1 MRVLFLSHSG
11 SFSKSNSSLIIL
23 FSFSVFYSIR
33 FLIKPKAEDA
43 YRVFAFNRVG
53 LFYGIMGLI
62 TGAIWAK
69 NTWGQYWSGDIKQ
82 NMTAIALLIYASYF
96 ILWKT
101 FKDEQVQLRVSS
113 AFTIFAYVAMI
124 PLLFVIPRL
133 YDSLHP
139 GNGGNPALG
148 GEDLDNTMRM
158 VFYPGVIAYTLLG
171 LWLSNLFYRIIRME
185 NILKQ

>member
-1 MRVLFLSHSG
+1 
-11 SFSKSNSSLIIL
+11 
-23 FSFSVFYSIR
+23 
-33 FLIKPKAEDA
+33 LIKPKAEDA
-43 YRVFAFNRVG
+43 YRVFAFNRSDYFMASWDLLPERSG
-53 LFYGIMGLI
+53 QRIP
-62 TGAIWAK
+62 GAIL
-69 NTWGQYWSGDIKQ
+69 SGDIKQ

-139 GNGGNPALG
+139 EMAAIRHWAGKILTIPCAWFFIR
-148 GEDLDNTMRM
+148 ES
-158 VFYPGVIAYTLLG
+158 LLTRYW